1 MVIYTNLYTRNPED
15 IKEVTPYAIEATKA
29 QSLRD
34 VGVELLPFEEHEG
47 SLTEEEYYSLRFH
60 LPTDDC
66 LFLTWADSRY
76 EKKHLHVW
84 ELMTNIVKQFPHI
97 EFESTIYSSE
107 EPEGEVIELWDGKEW
122 IRVGYRL
129 YDENCIRI
137 HCTLPAFKEKY
148 GCAVHYFTN
157 EEEAAHELNEEGI
170 VPAGCTT
177 IESIVAFLEQ
187 QGCVFNVS
195 YDKISE

>member
-1 MVIYTNLYTRNPED
+1 MVIRSNLYTRNPED
-15 IKEVTPYAIEATKA
+15 IKEVASYAIEATKA

-34 VGVELLPFEEHEG
+34 VGIELLPFEEHEG
-47 SLTEEEYYSLRFH
+47 NLTEEEYYSLRFH

-76 EKKHLHVW
+76 QKKHLHVSD
-84 ELMTNIVKQFPHI
+84 LMTNIVKQFPYI
-97 EFESTIYSSE
+97 EFESTIYCSE

-129 YDENCIRI
+129 YDENCTRI
-137 HCTLPAFKEKY
+137 HCTQPAFIEKY
-148 GCAVHYFTN
+148 GCTVHYFMD
-157 EEEAAHELNEEGI
+157 EAEAVRELHENNI
-170 VPAGCTT
+170 VPTDYTT
-177 IESIVAFLEQ
+177 IASITAFLEQ

>member
-15 IKEVTPYAIEATKA
+15 IKMVVPHAIEATKA

-47 SLTEEEYYSLRFH
+47 SLTEEEYYSLRFY

-66 LFLTWADSRY
+66 PCLTWVCSRY
-76 EKKHLHVW
+76 SKMHVW
-84 ELMTNIVKQFPHI
+84 ELMTNIVKQFPHL
-97 EFESTIYSSE
+97 EFESVISNSE
-107 EPEGEVIELWDGKEW
+107 TPDEEYIELWDGKEW
-122 IRVGYRL
+122 IDVGARI
-129 YDENCIRI
+129 DGENCIRI
-137 HCTLPAFKEKY
+137 HCTLPAFIEKY
-148 GCAVHYFTN
+148 GCAVHYFAN
-157 EEEAAHELNEEGI
+157 EEYAIQKLHEDGI
-170 VPAGCTT
+170 VPVGYTT
-177 IESIVAFLEQ
+177 IESIAAFLEQ

>member
-1 MVIYTNLYTRNPED
+1 MV
-15 IKEVTPYAIEATKA
+15 VPYAMEATKA

-76 EKKHLHVW
+76 QLKHLHVRD
-84 ELMTNIVKQFPHI
+84 LMTNIVKQFLHI
-97 EFESTIYSSE
+97 EFESTIYCSE

-129 YDENCIRI
+129 YDENCTRI
-137 HCTLPAFKEKY
+137 HCTLPAFIEKY
-148 GCAVHYFTN
+148 GCTVHYFMD
-157 EEEAAHELNEEGI
+157 EAEAVRELHENNI
-170 VPAGCTT
+170 VPADYATIASITT
-177 IESIVAFLEQ
+177 FLEQ

-195 YDKISE
+195 YDKICE

>member
-1 MVIYTNLYTRNPED
+1 MVVYTDLYTRNRED
-15 IKEVTPYAIEATKA
+15 IKKVVPYAIEATKA

-34 VGVELLPFEEHEG
+34 VGIELLPFEEHEG

-76 EKKHLHVW
+76 EKKHLHVRD
-84 ELMTNIVKQFPHI
+84 LMTNIVKQFPHI
-97 EFESTIYSSE
+97 EFESVISNSE
-107 EPEGEVIELWDGKEW
+107 TPDEEYIELWDGKEW
-122 IRVGYRL
+122 IDVGARI
-129 YDENCIRI
+129 DGENCIRI
-137 HCTLPAFKEKY
+137 HCTLPAFIEKY
-148 GCAVHYFTN
+148 GCAVHYFIN
-157 EEEAAHELNEEGI
+157 EEYAIQGLYEEGI
-170 VPAGCTT
+170 VPAGYTT
-177 IESIVAFLEQ
+177 IESIAAFLEQ

>member
-1 MVIYTNLYTRNPED
+1 MV
-15 IKEVTPYAIEATKA
+15 VPYAMEATKA

-47 SLTEEEYYSLRFH
+47 NLTEEEYYSLRFY

-66 LFLTWADSRY
+66 PCLTWVRPRY
-76 EKKHLHVW
+76 AKMHVS
-84 ELMTNIVKQFPHI
+84 ELMTNIVKQFPHL
-97 EFESTIYSSE
+97 EFESVISNSE
-107 EPEGEVIELWDGKEW
+107 TPDEEYIELWDGKEW
-122 IRVGYRL
+122 IDVGARI
-129 YDENCIRI
+129 DGENCTRI
-137 HCTLPAFKEKY
+137 HCTLPAFIEKY
-148 GCAVHYFTN
+148 GCTVHYFMD
-157 EEEAAHELNEEGI
+157 EAEAVRELHENNI
-170 VPAGCTT
+170 VPADYTT

>member
-1 MVIYTNLYTRNPED
+1 MVIRSNLYTRNPED
-15 IKEVTPYAIEATKA
+15 IKEVAPYAIEATKA

-47 SLTEEEYYSLRFH
+47 NLTEEEYYSLRFY

-66 LFLTWADSRY
+66 PCLTWVRPRY
-76 EKKHLHVW
+76 AKMHVS
-84 ELMTNIVKQFPHI
+84 ELMTNIVKQFPHL
-97 EFESTIYSSE
+97 EFESVISNSE
-107 EPEGEVIELWDGKEW
+107 TPDEEYIELWDGKEW
-122 IRVGYRL
+122 IDVGARI
-129 YDENCIRI
+129 DGENCIRI
-137 HCTLPAFKEKY
+137 HCTLPAFIEKY
-148 GCAVHYFTN
+148 GCAVHYFMD
-157 EEEAAHELNEEGI
+157 EEYAIQQLHEEGI

-195 YDKISE
+195 YDKIE

>member
-15 IKEVTPYAIEATKA
+15 IKMVVPYAMEATKA

-47 SLTEEEYYSLRFH
+47 NLTEEEYYSLRFY

-66 LFLTWADSRY
+66 PCLTWVRPRY
-76 EKKHLHVW
+76 AKMHVS
-84 ELMTNIVKQFPHI
+84 ELMTNIVKQFPHL
-97 EFESTIYSSE
+97 EFESVISNSE
-107 EPEGEVIELWDGKEW
+107 TPDEEYIELWDGKEW
-122 IRVGYRL
+122 IDVGARI
-129 YDENCIRI
+129 DGENCTRI
-137 HCTLPAFKEKY
+137 HCTLPAFIEKY
-148 GCAVHYFTN
+148 GCAVHYFMD
-157 EEEAAHELNEEGI
+157 EEYAIQQLHEEGI

-177 IESIVAFLEQ
+177 IESIAAFLEQ

>member
-1 MVIYTNLYTRNPED
+1 MV
-15 IKEVTPYAIEATKA
+15 VPYAMEATKA

-34 VGVELLPFEEHEG
+34 VGIELLPFEEHEG

-76 EKKHLHVW
+76 QKKHLHVRD
-84 ELMTNIVKQFPHI
+84 LMTNIVKQFPHI
-97 EFESTIYSSE
+97 EFESTIYNSE
-107 EPEGEVIELWDGKEW
+107 DPQGEVIELWDGKEW

-137 HCTLPAFKEKY
+137 HCTLPAFIEKY
-148 GCAVHYFTN
+148 GCAVHYFMD
-157 EEEAAHELNEEGI
+157 EAEAVRELHENNI
-170 VPAGCTT
+170 VPADYTT
-177 IESIVAFLEQ
+177 IASITAFLEQ
-187 QGCVFNVS
+187 QDCVFNVS